1 MSSRTVLSIVANA
14 VVAPVRVAMTTAN
27 SARVT
32 GERRPLLRADRD
44 GQFPQAST
52 LCATTLPRQTRHAA
66 SMGLLG
72 LLGSAGPGV
81 PFSSS
86 PARRDATSR
95 KHGRGLPAGA

>member
-27 SARVT
+27 SARET
-32 GERRPLLRADRD
+32 GERRTLLRADRD

-72 LLGSAGPGV
+72 LLGSAGPDV

-86 PARRDATSR
+86 PARSAANERHR
-95 KHGRGLPAGA
+95 RV